1 MRIIPAID
9 LQHGK
14 CVRLFQGQYD
24 KVTEYS
30 DDPVSIARKFA
41 ELNVADMH
49 IVDLD
54 GARTGQ
60 QQNTDAIRQM
70 ANATTFSI
78 QVGGGIRYA
87 AVLEHWFDNGVDRCV
102 IGSLALQAPDKVK
115 DWIAKYGAERIVL
128 ALDVQVKPNGTP
140 MVATQGW
147 TTTTNRSLWR
157 CLDDFTASGIQHV
170 LCTDISRDGAMT
182 GPNVEL
188 YADIVQRYPSIQ
200 LQASGGVRNTEDLSE
215 LESNGVAAAITG
227 RALLDGAV
235 TPEEIGSFQRG
246 A

>member
-30 DDPVSIARKFA
+30 DDPVSIARQYA
-41 ELNVADMH
+41 NLHVADMH
-49 IVDLD
+49 VVDLD

-60 QQNTDAIRQM
+60 QQNIDAIRQI
-70 ANATTFSI
+70 AKTTSFSI
-78 QVGGGIRYA
+78 QIGGGIRYKT
-87 AVLEHWFDNGVDRCV
+87 VVEHWLENGVDRCV

-115 DWIAKYGAERIVL
+115 DWINSFGPERIVL

-157 CLDDFTASGIQHV
+157 CLDDFTASGVKHV

-188 YADIVQRYPSIQ
+188 YAEVVQRYPSIE
-200 LQASGGVRNTEDLSE
+200 LQASGGVRNTEDLKE
-215 LESNGVAAAITG
+215 LKGHGVAAAITG

-235 TPEEIGSFQRG
+235 TAEEIESFQRDE
-246 A
+246 

>member
-1 MRIIPAID
+1 MRVIPAID
-9 LQHGK
+9 LQQGK
-14 CVRLFQGQYD
+14 CVRLYQGQYD

-30 DDPVSIARKFA
+30 DDPVSIARQFS

-60 QQNTDAIRQM
+60 QQNTDAIRQL
-70 ANATTFSI
+70 ANVTAFSI
-78 QVGGGIRYA
+78 QVGGGIRYST
-87 AVLEHWFDNGVDRCV
+87 VLEHWFDNGVDRCV
-102 IGSLALQAPDKVK
+102 IGSLALQSPGKVK
-115 DWIAKYGAERIVL
+115 DWLGTYGAERIVL
-128 ALDVQVKPNGTP
+128 ALDVQVRPNGTP

-157 CLDDFTASGIQHV
+157 CLDDFTANGIQHV

-188 YADIVQRYPSIQ
+188 YADVVQRYPSIS
-200 LQASGGVRNTEDLSE
+200 LQASGGVRNVADLTA
-215 LESNGVAAAITG
+215 LKNQGVAAAITG

-235 TPEEIGSFQRG
+235 TPQEIESFQRDE
-246 A
+246 